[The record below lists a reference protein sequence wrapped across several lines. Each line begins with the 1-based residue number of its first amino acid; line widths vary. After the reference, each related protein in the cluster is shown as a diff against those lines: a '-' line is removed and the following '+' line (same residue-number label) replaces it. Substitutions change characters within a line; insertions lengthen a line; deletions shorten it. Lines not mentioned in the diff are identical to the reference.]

1 MTIYSNQICRFCIVN
16 KFRISSNKINL
27 ADVYTVDTLV
37 IGDMRESYCIPICCY
52 ILYESQIQSNDSS
65 KLNFLSCWI
74 PSSLI
79 WFIRSSH
86 TNCRKIKTLNLV
98 VILSG
103 KIIETNS
110 LICFKNQSWIRIPD
124 QVGNILE
131 TGWRRNTKVGN
142 KSDLTK
148 SERVGSKSF

>member
-86 TNCRKIKTLNLV
+86 TNCQKIKTLNLV
-98 VILSG
+98 VILSDDL
-103 KIIETNS
+103 KDNRNLFIDITQKS
-110 LICFKNQSWIRIPD
+110 ILSQDSWPSWKHSWNR
-124 QVGNILE
+124 LE
-131 TGWRRNTKVGN
+131 TKYQGWKQIWFDEIGTSWK
-142 KSDLTK
+142 
-148 SERVGSKSF
+148 